1 MRAALLHAYTTTEIG
16 DAVRIEEVDSPL
28 IEAADDL
35 IVRVAGAGVCRTD
48 LHILEGQKFGEGPV
62 PLPHVLGHE
71 NAGVVEAIGPG
82 VVNFAV
88 GDLVLCYPFLTTG
101 LDHAERQ
108 GFEHYVTDRLTPGIN
123 VPGGYA
129 EFLKIRERSAIALPK
144 GSDPSNYAPLADA
157 GLAAFRACRK
167 AAENLRSSDTAYIV
181 GAGGLGHL
189 GLQILKILSPA
200 TVVAIDVRQEA
211 RDLASRLG
219 ADAVHAS
226 FAEAADASIDPPKA
240 IIDFVGSE
248 ETLNSAIAGIQTG
261 GRLELVGVEGR
272 LDVPARLLVERE
284 LTVSGSLVGTFAE
297 LLELTELVAD
307 GRLEVVTTKY
317 SLDQV
322 VTALTDL
329 REGRVLGRAVLV
341 P

>member
-1 MRAALLHAYTTTEIG
+1 M
-16 DAVRIEEVDSPL
+16 
-28 IEAADDL
+28 

-48 LHILEGQKFGEGPV
+48 LHILEGQEFGEGPV

-71 NAGVVEAIGPG
+71 NAGVVEAVGAG
-82 VVNFAV
+82 VQHFAV
-88 GDLVLCYPFLTTG
+88 GDPVLCYPFHTTG

-108 GFEHYVTDRLTPGIN
+108 GCEHYVADRSTPGIN

-129 EFLKIRERSAIALPK
+129 EFLKIPERSAVALP
-144 GSDPSNYAPLADA
+144 GDSEPSDYAPLADA

-167 AAENLRSSDTAYIV
+167 VAEDLRSNDTAYIV

-200 TVVAIDVRQEA
+200 TVVAIDVREEA

-226 FAEAADASIDPPKA
+226 FSEATQASVAPPKA
-240 IIDFVGSE
+240 IIDFVGSK
-248 ETLNSAIAGIQTG
+248 ETLSSAVARIQTG

-272 LDVPARLLVERE
+272 LDVPARSLVERE

-297 LLELTELVAD
+297 LLELTELVAA

-317 SLDQV
+317 PLDHV
-322 VTALTDL
+322 ASALTDL